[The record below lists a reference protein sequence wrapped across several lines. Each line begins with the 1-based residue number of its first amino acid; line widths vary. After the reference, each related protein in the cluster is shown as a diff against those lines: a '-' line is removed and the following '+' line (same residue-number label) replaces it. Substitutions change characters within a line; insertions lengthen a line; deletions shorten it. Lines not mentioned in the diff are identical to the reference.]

1 MHLSSGDLSGP
12 DNDDVFYADSNEP
25 PALRT
30 SEKQMRANA
39 RTCYVRRGWDS
50 VPVVV
55 VQYRLIFF
63 TTPKVACTGFKQLLS
78 RMLGVNE
85 TKTSVHNP
93 KTNKLTYLSAYPF
106 ETAYAMLRNNSWTK
120 AIFFRSPVKRFVS
133 GYYDK
138 IQRTA
143 PEIDLATFVSKVEHG
158 WHHKLEVHWKS
169 QCEYVHKCDAILPF
183 INFIGDFDNL
193 SNDTRRLLE
202 RVGAWEEY
210 GRTGWG
216 DDGGKCIF
224 CRGVR
229 AAGPPGHATNST
241 SRSQGILASQ
251 PDLVRRI
258 KLLVSEDV
266 RIIPRYIRT

>member
-1 MHLSSGDLSGP
+1 
-12 DNDDVFYADSNEP
+12 
-25 PALRT
+25 
-30 SEKQMRANA
+30 
-39 RTCYVRRGWDS
+39 
-50 VPVVV
+50 
-55 VQYRLIFF
+55 
-63 TTPKVACTGFKQLLS
+63 
-78 RMLGVNE
+78 MLGVFKP
-85 TKTSVHNP
+85 KTSVHNP
-93 KTNKLTYLSAYPF
+93 KTNKLTYLSAYSF
-106 ETAYAMLRNNSWTK
+106 QTAYDMLRNDSWTK
-120 AIFFRSPVKRFVS
+120 AIFFRAPVKRFVS

-138 IQRTA
+138 IQRTT
-143 PEIDLATFVSKVEHG
+143 PEIDLATFVSKLEHG
-158 WHHKLEVHWKS
+158 WHHNMEVHWKS

-193 SNDTRRLLE
+193 ANDTRRLLE

-229 AAGPPGHATNST
+229 AAGGHATNST